1 MHPDV
6 PDGGEGS
13 GIEYDHRAPRPAKQT
28 AASAYERLQT
38 EDNRIM
44 ARPTPRF
51 VPGRCRMPATKN
63 QRPMSSMKNK
73 VQLVGHVGQD
83 PELKQVGSG
92 QQLLRLSVA
101 TNERFRSGDG
111 DWKDDTQWHPVVAWG
126 KQAERLASQVKKGS
140 GLMIE
145 GRLVHRSY
153 ETKEGEKRY
162 ATEVVLTEYFLLASK
177 PVTVEEGAA

>member
-1 MHPDV
+1 
-6 PDGGEGS
+6 
-13 GIEYDHRAPRPAKQT
+13 
-28 AASAYERLQT
+28 
-38 EDNRIM
+38 
-44 ARPTPRF
+44 
-51 VPGRCRMPATKN
+51 
-63 QRPMSSMKNK
+63 MSSMKNK

-101 TNERFRSGDG
+101 TNERFRTGEG

-140 GLMIE
+140 GLVIE
-145 GRLVHRSY
+145 GRLVHRNY

-162 ATEVVLTEYFLLASK
+162 ATEVVLTDYFLLASK
-177 PVTVEEGAA
+177 PAMVEESVA